1 MRQIESSGSVK
12 AFYLDK
18 EAVLQRLREVSEEA
32 FAVFPELREIRL
44 FGSLAK
50 GEHTGLSDVD
60 ILVVVESAQKDPLE
74 MARPYFS
81 FFSDRLDVA
90 LDLIVATGT
99 DKEKFSDLLK
109 DSICVKA
116 R

>member
-1 MRQIESSGSVK
+1 VK

-18 EAVLQRLREVSEEA
+18 EAVLQRLREISGEA
-32 FAVFPELREIRL
+32 FAVFPGLTEIRL

-60 ILVVVESAQKDPLE
+60 ILVVAESEQKNPLE
-74 MARPYFS
+74 MVRPYFS
-81 FFSDRLDVA
+81 FFSDRMDVA
-90 LDLIVATGT
+90 VDLIVTTRA
-99 DKEKFSDLLK
+99 DMEKFSELLK
-109 DSICVKA
+109 NSICVKA

>member
-12 AFYLDK
+12 AFYLDE

-32 FAVFPELREIRL
+32 FAVFPELTEIRL

-60 ILVVVESAQKDPLE
+60 ILVVAEGAQRDPF
-74 MARPYFS
+74 RRR
-81 FFSDRLDVA
+81 DRTFLSSR
-90 LDLIVATGT
+90 TGWMSPLT
-99 DKEKFSDLLK
+99 
-109 DSICVKA
+109 
-116 R
+116 